1 MLSAVTHT
9 HQGLSEQSPR
19 KIFLVEVG
27 RKGIGAEDAPELT
40 MRVLLTD
47 CP

>member
-27 RKGIGAEDAPELT
+27 RKAEELR
-40 MRVLLTD
+40 MHQS
-47 CP
+47 